1 MADIVIASANRGK
14 IREFRAGFS
23 AYAIELLP
31 QGELG
36 IEDAE
41 ETGATFVENAIIKAR
56 HASRL
61 AAKAAIA
68 DDSGLC
74 VPSLGGAPGVH
85 SARYAGGH
93 GNAAANNAKLLAA
106 LQGKTD
112 RRAFFVCTIA
122 YFAHGEDPLPVIA
135 SGLWQG
141 EISSAPRGKNG
152 FGYDPLFWL
161 ADLGRSAAELSA
173 AEKNRRSHRGQAI
186 RAFMTAYAARYG
198 QDR

>member
-23 AYAIELLP
+23 SYAIELLP

-41 ETGATFVENAIIKAR
+41 ETGTTFVENAIIKAR

-93 GNAAANNAKLLAA
+93 GNTAANNAKLLAA

-112 RRAFFVCTIA
+112 RRAFFVCTIV

-135 SGLWQG
+135 SSLWQG

-186 RAFMTAYAARYG
+186 RAFMTAYTARYP
-198 QDR
+198 QPY